1 MDAKLLA
8 VLDVLNSVVL
18 GKEHQIK
25 LSLSCVLAEGHLLI
39 EDLPGM
45 GKTTLSHALAR
56 VLGLQYQRIQ
66 FTSDMLPSDIVGS
79 SVYQQAVNGQQAGFV
94 LHKGPVFSQLVLAD
108 EINRATPKT
117 QSALLEA
124 MEERQVSIDGK
135 TQALPNP
142 FFVIATQNP
151 TSQSGT
157 FPLPESQLDRF
168 LMRLELGYPGIEAE
182 RLLLEGKKV
191 DSSIIKPII
200 SLDEFFKF
208 QKQVANVVASSALL
222 DYLQRLIQATR
233 DHTELRYGLS
243 PRGALALLNA
253 AKSWAM
259 LSGRDH
265 VIPDDVQ
272 AVFVPVVEHRLAA
285 AMGRYDGTLCQ
296 TILNTTAVL

>member
-8 VLDVLNSVVL
+8 VLDALNSVVL

-66 FTSDMLPSDIVGS
+66 FTSDMLPADIVGS
-79 SVYQQAVNGQQAGFV
+79 SVYQQAVSGQDAGFV
-94 LHKGPVFSQLVLAD
+94 LHKGPVFSQLILAD

-135 TQALPNP
+135 THALPSP

-151 TSQSGT
+151 SSQSGT

-168 LMRLELGYPGIEAE
+168 LMKIELGYPGMKAE

-191 DSSIIKPII
+191 DASRIKPVVTI
-200 SLDEFFKF
+200 DEFCMF
-208 QKQVANVVASSALL
+208 QTQVSNVISSEVLL
-222 DYLQRLIQATR
+222 DYLQRLVQATR
-233 DHTELRYGLS
+233 DHSELRYGLS
-243 PRGALALLNA
+243 PRGALALLGA
-253 AKSWAM
+253 SKSWAM

-265 VIPDDVQ
+265 VIPDDIQ

-285 AMGRYDGTLCQ
+285 AMGRYDANLCQ
-296 TILNTTAVL
+296 SILNSTSVL

>member
-8 VLDVLNSVVL
+8 VLDALNSVVL

-66 FTSDMLPSDIVGS
+66 FTSDMLPADIVGS
-79 SVYQQAVNGQQAGFV
+79 SVYQQAVSGQNAGFV
-94 LHKGPVFSQLVLAD
+94 LHKGPVFSQLILAD

-124 MEERQVSIDGK
+124 MEERQVSIDGE
-135 TQALPNP
+135 THALPYP

-151 TSQSGT
+151 SSQSGT

-168 LMRLELGYPGIEAE
+168 LMKIELGYPGMKAE

-191 DSSIIKPII
+191 DASRIKPIVTI
-200 SLDEFFKF
+200 DEFCMF
-208 QKQVANVVASSALL
+208 QTQVSNVISSEALL
-222 DYLQRLIQATR
+222 DYLQRLVQATR
-233 DHTELRYGLS
+233 DHSELRYGLS
-243 PRGALALLNA
+243 PRGALALLGA
-253 AKSWAM
+253 SKSWAM

-265 VIPDDVQ
+265 VIPDDIQ

-285 AMGRYDGTLCQ
+285 AMGRYDANLCQ
-296 TILNTTAVL
+296 SILNSTSVL

>member
-8 VLDVLNSVVL
+8 VLNALNSVVL

-66 FTSDMLPSDIVGS
+66 FTSDMLPADIVGS
-79 SVYQQAVNGQQAGFV
+79 SVYQQAVNGQDAGFV
-94 LHKGPVFSQLVLAD
+94 LHKGPVFSQLILAD

-135 TQALPNP
+135 THALPSP

-151 TSQSGT
+151 SSQSGT

-168 LMRLELGYPGIEAE
+168 LMKIELGYPGVKAE

-191 DSSIIKPII
+191 DASRIKPIVTI
-200 SLDEFFKF
+200 DEFCMF
-208 QKQVANVVASSALL
+208 QTQVSNVISSEALL
-222 DYLQRLIQATR
+222 DYLQRLVQATR
-233 DHTELRYGLS
+233 DHSELRYGLS
-243 PRGALALLNA
+243 PRGALALLGA
-253 AKSWAM
+253 SKSWAM

-265 VIPDDVQ
+265 VIPDDIQ

-285 AMGRYDGTLCQ
+285 AMGRYDANLCQ
-296 TILNTTAVL
+296 SILNSTSVL

>member
-1 MDAKLLA
+1 MDAKLKN
-8 VLDVLNSVVL
+8 VLNTLNGIVL
-18 GKEHQIK
+18 GKEHKIK
-25 LSLSCVLAEGHLLI
+25 LALACVLAEGHLLI

-45 GKTTLSHALAR
+45 GKTTLSHALAN

-66 FTSDMLPSDIVGS
+66 FTSDMLPADIIGS
-79 SVYQQAVNGQQAGFV
+79 SVYQQSEGNQSSGFI
-94 LHKGPVFSQLVLAD
+94 LHKGPVFSQLILAD

-135 TQALPNP
+135 THKLPLP

-151 TSQSGT
+151 SSQSGT

-168 LMRLELGYPGIEAE
+168 LMRIELGYPSLEAE
-182 RLLLEGKKV
+182 RMLLEGGNLNSSKV
-191 DSSIIKPII
+191 VSQVTLK
-200 SLDEFFKF
+200 EFLAY
-208 QKQVANVVASSALL
+208 QSRVTEVVASEALL
-222 DYLQRLIQATR
+222 DYLQRLVRATR
-233 DHTELRYGLS
+233 DHNELRYGLS

-253 AKSWAM
+253 SKSWAM

-272 AVFVPVVEHRLAA
+272 SVFIPVVEHRLVA
-285 AMGRYDGTLCQ
+285 AMGHYDPSLCQ
-296 TILNTTAVL
+296 SLLNSTSVL